1 MKIKVKLINQFKQ
14 YGGNKLD
21 NNKELKIS
29 ENYKIKDLIE
39 YLEISEISNKTI
51 LVNGRRVDKNKKLN
65 GGDKVVI
72 YKIISGG

>member
-14 YGGNKLD
+14 YGENKLD